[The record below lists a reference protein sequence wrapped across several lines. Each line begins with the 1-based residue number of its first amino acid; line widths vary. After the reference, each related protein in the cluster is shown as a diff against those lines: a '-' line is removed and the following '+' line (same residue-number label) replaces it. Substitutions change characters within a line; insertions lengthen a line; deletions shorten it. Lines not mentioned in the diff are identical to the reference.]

1 MNYTIDQFSDYEIE
15 SLCKLTNS
23 LTEKRWSEA
32 GLVSILTLIVDELEL
47 VRISTYSEKKDIST
61 QQARKTNVIKIDN
74 VQFKSLK

>member
-1 MNYTIDQFSDYEIE
+1 MQLSEYERKALNAFDISMMEGKWSDD
-15 SLCKLTNS
+15 
-23 LTEKRWSEA
+23 
-32 GLVSILTLIVDELEL
+32 GLVSLLKLIVDELEL